1 MSKQGHSQEQ
11 IDRKLV
17 SIGRWNEK
25 ELEHYRNIQEYNDKI
40 RTTFSSDTT
49 KRLQR
54 QINIAQNNIEI
65 CKLQRIILENE
76 LLVDKL
82 RKDNYKIKTQHD
94 NEVTI

>member
-17 SIGRWNEK
+17 SIGRLNEK
-25 ELEHYRNIQEYNDKI
+25 ELEHYQNIKEYNDKI

-65 CKLQRIILENE
+65 CKLQRVILENE

-82 RKDNYKIKTQHD
+82 RKDNYKIKSQHD
-94 NEVTI
+94 NEVTV